1 MEALYSEW
9 LTPVPADI
17 CWISPGRITIHQDV
31 RLWRATIAAD
41 GAVELPMSCD
51 RHAWVQIVRGIV
63 ETDDGELREG
73 DGLGLDA
80 VENIR
85 LTSPIGAEV
94 LIFDLA

>member
-1 MEALYSEW
+1 
-9 LTPVPADI
+9 
-17 CWISPGRITIHQDV
+17 
-31 RLWRATIAAD
+31 
-41 GAVELPMSCD
+41 MSCD

-63 ETDDGELREG
+63 EIDDGELREG

-80 VENIR
+80 VEDIR